1 MSFRIVTIGVL
12 CGLFLFGAGKAG
24 ADILVNDQFT
34 TDGAL
39 NGMIPSPGPGLAW
52 NAGSATGINAVQVTS
67 GEVALIQTDGGT
79 NGEDV
84 ANVFSDRAANA
95 PTYSRFDFR
104 LPSADN
110 GTLAIDPD
118 VIGEGAYFISLRG
131 TSASMS
137 LRARFGVLAPAGATG
152 FRAAINADNSNLADG
167 ASWPDDL
174 AFDITYRAIISYDA
188 GLGESR
194 LWINPLN
201 EASSSV
207 ADPGAAGT
215 VINRVIVRQND
226 DYAGKQL
233 IDNLVVATT
242 FAEALSGGASG
253 NFLPADFNEDGNV
266 DGADLEDWKADFSTL
281 TGADADDDG
290 DSDGADFLLWQHQVG
305 QPPPPGVTAVTAIP
319 EPAAGVLAGVGLAV
333 LAFGRCRTCSGSKPR
348 HLA

>member
-1 MSFRIVTIGVL
+1 MTFRIVTIGVL
-12 CGLFLFGAGKAG
+12 CGLFLVGAGNVG
-24 ADILVNDQFT
+24 AEALVHDQFT
-34 TDGAL
+34 TDGVL
-39 NGMIPSPGPGLAW
+39 NGMIPSPGPGAAW

-67 GEVALIQTDGGT
+67 GEVVLIQTDGGT

-84 ANVFSDRAANA
+84 ANVFSDRATNA
-95 PTYSRFDFR
+95 TTYSRFDFR

-110 GTLAIDPD
+110 GTLASDPD

-137 LRARFGVLAPAGATG
+137 LRARFGVLAPVGASG
-152 FRAAINADNSNLADG
+152 YRAAINADNSNLADG
-167 ASWPDDL
+167 AAWPVDL
-174 AFDITYRAIISYDA
+174 AFDTTYRAIISYDA

-233 IDNLVVATT
+233 VDNLVVATT
-242 FAEALSGGASG
+242 FAEALSGGSSG

-266 DGADLEDWKADFSTL
+266 DGADLEDWTTDFGTSA
-281 TGADADDDG
+281 GADADDDG
-290 DSDGADFLLWQHQVG
+290 DSDGADFLLWQQQVG

-319 EPAAGVLAGVGLAV
+319 EPAASVLAIVALAA
-333 LAFGRCRTCSGSKPR
+333 LAFGRCRTRVANSPPQ
-348 HLA
+348 